1 MSELAATIRRWP
13 EPGPPSEP
21 AIRRLLDAEG
31 LKPDAWSNAPGDE
44 YPAHSH
50 GYDKV
55 IYVVRGSISF
65 GLPNSGGKQLKL
77 RAGDRLD
84 LPRGVVHDA
93 FVGPEGVV
101 CLEAHR

>member
-1 MSELAATIRRWP
+1 MSELAATVHQWSGP
-13 EPGPPSEP
+13 EPPTEP

-31 LKPDAWSNAPGDE
+31 LQPYPWSNAPGDK

-50 GYDKV
+50 SYDKV
-55 IYVVRGSISF
+55 ICVVRGSISF
-65 GLPNSGGKQLKL
+65 GLPNSGEKQLRL

-93 FVGPEGVV
+93 VVGPDGVV